1 MTSKL
6 ARAVPV
12 LQVSDVARS
21 IAWYSRV
28 LGFSGWGFPSTP
40 PHSFALLTRD
50 DAELMF
56 QRSAD
61 SSNDSGTKAGM
72 AAYIRVSGG
81 RLLELAETVSRSAAL
96 LRGPERMPY
105 SDVEFAVVDPD
116 GHVIVLS
123 EQLPNDVEVPRAQE
137 RGA

>member
-21 IAWYSRV
+21 IAWYSQV
-28 LGFSGWGFPSTP
+28 LGFSGWGFPRTP
-40 PHSFALLTRD
+40 PHSFGLVTRD
-50 DAELMF
+50 DVELMF
-56 QRSAD
+56 KQSTRSSD
-61 SSNDSGTKAGM
+61 GSVPQAGM
-72 AAYIRVSGG
+72 AAYIRLSGG
-81 RLLELAETVSRSAAL
+81 GLLELAAAVGQTTAL

-105 SDVEFAVVDPD
+105 SDVEFAVADPD

-123 EQLPNDVEVPRAQE
+123 EQLPSDVEVPLARE
-137 RGA
+137 GS